1 MFLLLAFQLAEF
13 LISDKDVQLDLQ
25 PLTCDLKYSFAYHQG
40 NVKASRKKV
49 LPLVKSFLQTT
60 CIPQDELLL
69 NFDPMGSNVSA
80 SALVDFSADSSSPS
94 VPTNSDKP
102 STNQNLLFDPIMT
115 DNANA
120 NITATQDLLG
130 LFDSSAPSQ
139 KQPKI
144 SVTLPKSPEGGFTAG
159 SAFPDLLG
167 DFTESDVM
175 ESPLRTP
182 DLMQSLSEASSG
194 PGSTANSRPGSEFP
208 SHTVTPPETGTPPNS
223 LISSGLN
230 LPNNEFTLPSMNN
243 AETIEKIQQKK
254 QQMMSHGMT
263 TSRLRGDS
271 TDSCPYTPHNS
282 VADFQFDAF
291 AKEHNLRTLNNSQM
305 VRDVEQKRKS
315 LGGEVDLVSSS
326 TDQEEAENVP
336 FTPCNSFVSEQF
348 GDLYNRD
355 SSLRSLNNAEI
366 VQQIQEKRASM
377 SGIASTALEEG
388 EENEEECN
396 EEKKMEEDD
405 GEEDVVPFTPQNS
418 FMESNFDRLAKEHN
432 LPSFNNADMVL
443 RVQQKR
449 SSLGNMMADPEEG
462 KVMSPGAEGEDG
474 DLEQSYSPFTPQNSF
489 VESHME
495 KYGRH
500 GLDMNSLND
509 RLLGIGQDKSVINPL
524 VPNLLDFDPL
534 SGTPENVVAK
544 GIAQEM
550 LKDNQ
555 ENSVNDLLDLNFG
568 DQEDENG
575 DGSSG
580 SDGTGNHGKSS
591 GIMGKNESQGAQQDG
606 SQLSETSPNT
616 DSGPVDD
623 VAFSLAGKLIEHVL
637 DNFEPSDLLVD
648 TAERNEA
655 VVVPVSMETKKQEEQ
670 AVEVKSQ
677 GPQSLL
683 VPDSSTGKF

>member
-1 MFLLLAFQLAEF
+1 M
-13 LISDKDVQLDLQ
+13 SDKDVQLDLQ
-25 PLTCDLKYSFAYHQG
+25 PLTCDLKYSLAYRQG
-40 NVKASRKKV
+40 NVKASRRKV

-102 STNQNLLFDPIMT
+102 NTNQNLLFDPTMT
-115 DNANA
+115 ENANA
-120 NITATQDLLG
+120 NSTATQDLLG
-130 LFDSSAPSQ
+130 LFDSSTSSQ

-144 SVTLPKSPEGGFTAG
+144 SVTLPKSPEGGVTAG
-159 SAFPDLLG
+159 SVIPDLLG

-182 DLMQSLSEASSG
+182 DLMQSLSEASSE
-194 PGSTANSRPGSEFP
+194 PGSTVNSRPGSEFP

-223 LISSGLN
+223 LISSGFN

-263 TSRLRGDS
+263 TPRLRGDS

-305 VRDVEQKRKS
+305 VREVEQKRKS

-326 TDQEEAENVP
+326 TDQEGAENVP

-348 GDLYNRD
+348 SDLYNRD
-355 SSLRSLNNAEI
+355 NSLRSLNNAEM

-396 EEKKMEEDD
+396 EGKKRVEDE
-405 GEEDVVPFTPQNS
+405 EEDVVPFTPQNS

-432 LPSFNNADMVL
+432 LPSLNNADMVL

-449 SSLGNMMADPEEG
+449 SSLGNMLVDPVEDR
-462 KVMSPGAEGEDG
+462 VMSPGAEGEDG

-489 VESHME
+489 VESNME

-500 GLDMNSLND
+500 GLDMSSLSD
-509 RLLGIGQDKSVINPL
+509 RLLDIGQDKSVINPP
-524 VPNLLDFDPL
+524 VPNLLDLHPL

-550 LKDNQ
+550 HKDNQ

-568 DQEDENG
+568 DHEDENG
-575 DGSSG
+575 DGSNS

-591 GIMGKNESQGAQQDG
+591 GIMGNEDVSPGAQHEG
-606 SQLSETSPNT
+606 SQSSETSPNQDT
-616 DSGPVDD
+616 GPVDE

-637 DNFEPSDLLVD
+637 DNFEPGDLLVD
-648 TAERNEA
+648 TAESNEA
-655 VVVPVSMETKKQEEQ
+655 VVVPVTTETKKQEEQ
-670 AVEVKSQ
+670 DVDVKSQ

-683 VPDSSTGKF
+683 VPDSSAGKFW